1 MKLFIFILSLTLFF
15 PATFLAEE
23 TENKNII
30 DVGEKAQINQ
40 ENKRLV
46 RYHYGYF
53 DRDHS
58 ASESWAH
65 LGGIFLV
72 STAFYPITQPSI
84 FRDKSKGSFDKY
96 RYNFGRVVFDQDEP
110 FWNWI
115 VHPISGS
122 QLYLYY
128 RANGYT
134 KASSMLMTFASSTI
148 FEFAVEIYSEPASV
162 QDLYQTPMLGTI
174 LGFGL
179 EHLSLYF
186 LNTGNPLGKFFG
198 HLLNPSTLFWFYE
211 GKVELYPEVYKDY
224 GKLNLVVEF

>member
-1 MKLFIFILSLTLFF
+1 MNIRILVILFLTSFSS
-15 PATFLAEE
+15 FLAKAE
-23 TENKNII
+23 ENKNII
-30 DVGEKAQINQ
+30 DVSQNTGIDQEKS
-40 ENKRLV
+40 RFV

-53 DRDHS
+53 DREHS
-58 ASESWAH
+58 AIESWKH

-72 STAFYPITQPSI
+72 SAAAYPLTQPNV
-84 FRDKSKGSFDKY
+84 FRDDKGSWDKY
-96 RYNFGRVVFDQDEP
+96 KKNLGRVVFDQDEP

-134 KASSMLMTFASSTI
+134 KASSMMMGFASSTI

-174 LGFGL
+174 LGIGL
-179 EHLSLYF
+179 ENLSMYF
-186 LNTGNPLGKFFG
+186 LNTGNPLAKFFG

-211 GKVELYPEVYKDY
+211 GKVTIIPEVRKDY